1 MCIIATNRIKTECNI
16 EVVINL
22 HSKAFGK
29 SVTISIYCE
38 GMSSTLHLT
47 PKEARDLQ
55 YAIDLTNR
63 EIDEETN

>member
-1 MCIIATNRIKTECNI
+1 MCIIATNRIKTERNT

-47 PKEARDLQ
+47 PKEARDLHDAL
-55 YAIDLTNR
+55 YRTAS
-63 EIDEETN
+63 EINEDQN